1 MKYTVLSYNM
11 NSYELIH
18 PILEPSPN
26 AEYIMVTDD
35 PNLKDESG
43 TWKVVCDHSLTGS
56 PFDKVMQVR
65 HSPWKYCDTDIV
77 LKVDGS
83 VGINMNLD
91 PIIEKFVDG
100 GYDMSLMLH
109 PTRYTMLDEY
119 KAWVQIRGM
128 KVEQANKVLS
138 FMYGMEGYDVEHYKG
153 LCQLCWQIQKKN
165 NLNITLNMMT
175 YALLKYLGKDG
186 DVERCDQTVL
196 SFILQKYF
204 PDANI
209 MWVDN
214 TIYYGKYMT
223 WYAHNSNTPLNKI
236 PKPMLAAPMWKNE
249 MIWDK
254 VVSF

>member
-1 MKYTVLSYNM
+1 MKATVLSYNM
-11 NSYELIH
+11 NSYEVIH
-18 PILEPSPN
+18 PIICSTPN
-26 AEYIMVTDD
+26 VQYILVTDD

-65 HSPWKYCDTDIV
+65 HNPWKYCDTDIV

-91 PIIEKFVDG
+91 PIIEKYVEG

-138 FMYGMEGYDVEHYKG
+138 FMMNMEGYDVEHYKG

-165 NLNITLNMMT
+165 NLNTTLNMMT
-175 YALLKYLGKDG
+175 YSLLKYLGDG
-186 DVERCDQTVL
+186 DVERCDQAVF

-204 PDANI
+204 PNSKI
-209 MWVDN
+209 MLVDN
-214 TIYYGKYMT
+214 TIYDGRYFT
-223 WYAHNSNTPLNKI
+223 WYAHNSNTPLI
-236 PKPMLAAPMWKNE
+236 IPPKPMLAAPYWNNKPLIDE
-249 MIWDK
+249 VEK
-254 VVSF
+254 F